1 MCGIAGLVD
10 FSGADVDLQ
19 GLKSMSDALVHRG
32 PDGDGIYHKGPVGL
46 AHRRLAII
54 DPEGGAQPMRN
65 ESGSVI
71 LSYNGEIYN
80 FKELRQELQPSF
92 PFATES
98 DTEVVLRAYQ
108 QWGID
113 CISRFRG
120 MFACAIF
127 DAHKGELYLIR
138 DRVGIKPLYYARQ
151 GDRFAFASE
160 LSALLELSWMRRDIS
175 TDAVANYFRYGNV
188 PTPATIYEGI
198 HKLEPGCYLKVDT
211 RDGTVEKRTYWEL
224 DIRISELSE
233 EESLERLNAELEETF
248 SIYVRSDVPFGCF
261 LSGGVDSSL
270 VTALMARHVDPPVQT
285 FTIGFEKRDV
295 SELPFAARVSDIVGT
310 DHTEKIV
317 SPQLAL
323 DLLSRMARH
332 FGEPF
337 ADSSAVPTFYV
348 AQETSRR
355 VKMVLSGDGG
365 DELFAG
371 YSSHETT
378 YRDHRDPL
386 AGIKRALFARIARL
400 GPSSR
405 IGRRAQFLA
414 MDHEGK
420 HFAQREIFAEDELM
434 QLMGGTAVPPRPVVN
449 LSGAEGIDPVT
460 QLQARDFKTYL
471 VDDIL
476 TKVDR
481 MSMANSLE
489 VRVPLLDHRI
499 VELAFTLPLETKIHR
514 QPISGHIRSKHLLK
528 KSASRFFPESVLERP
543 KQGFGIPVA
552 DWCLGPLMPLMRQ
565 NLLSP
570 SSPIFDWID
579 ANYVARLVETL
590 NRGDRSLA
598 GKAWFLLM
606 MSIWFD
612 EVHRR

>member
-10 FSGADVDLQ
+10 FTGADVDLQ

-65 ESGSVI
+65 ESESVV
-71 LSYNGEIYN
+71 LSYNGEVYN
-80 FKELRQELQPSF
+80 FKELRQQLRPSF
-92 PFATES
+92 HFTTES
-98 DTEVVLRAYQ
+98 DTEVVLRAYE

-127 DAHKGELYLIR
+127 DSRRSELYLIR
-138 DRVGIKPLYYARQ
+138 DRVGIKPLYYARV

-160 LSALLELSWMRRDIS
+160 LSALLELNWMRRDLS
-175 TDAVANYFRYGNV
+175 TDALASYFRYGNV

-198 HKLEPGCYLKVDT
+198 YKLEPGCYLKVDT
-211 RDGTVEKRTYWEL
+211 RNGTVEKQKYWEL
-224 DIRISELSE
+224 DIRISERSE
-233 EESLERLNAELEETF
+233 EEALEQLNAELEETF

-270 VTALMARHVDPPVQT
+270 VTARHVEPPVQT
-285 FTIGFEKRDV
+285 FTIGFEERDV
-295 SELPFAARVSDIVGT
+295 SELPYAARVSDIVGT

-371 YSSHETT
+371 YSSHERT

-386 AGIKRALFARIARL
+386 GSAKKALFGSLARW
-400 GPSSR
+400 GPFSR
-405 IGRRAQFLA
+405 IRRRAQFLA
-414 MDHEGK
+414 MDHEEK
-420 HFAQREIFAEDELM
+420 HFAQRETFAEEELM
-434 QLMGGTAVPPRPVVN
+434 QLMGKTTLPARPVVD
-449 LSGAEGIDPVT
+449 LPGAEGVDPVT
-460 QLQARDFKTYL
+460 RLQARDFKTYL

-499 VELAFTLPLETKIHR
+499 VELAFTLPLKTKIRR
-514 QPISGHIRSKHLLK
+514 QPITGRTRAKYLLK
-528 KSASRFFPESVLERP
+528 KSASRFFPESFLERP

-565 NLLSP
+565 NLLSRD
-570 SSPIFDWID
+570 SPIFDWID
-579 ANYVARLVETL
+579 ADYVAQLIETL